1 MKIYISI
8 PITGHDLATQRAKAA
23 EIAEKIK
30 ALGHEPVN
38 PFDTPEAP
46 AEMSEREKYA
56 YYMGEDVKRLLLCDG
71 VYFHLEWPKSKGCNV
86 EFTIALTYKLKIFLC
101 FSDMMLI
108 DEIIPK
114 EKWN

>member
-8 PITGHDLATQRAKAA
+8 PISGKDLMTQTGKAL

-38 PFDTPEAP
+38 PFDTPLAP
-46 AEMSEREKYA
+46 LEMSYKESYA
-56 YYMGEDVKRLLLCDG
+56 YYMGEDIKRLLMCDAA
-71 VYFHLEWPKSKGCNV
+71 YFHPEWTKSKGCST
-86 EFTIALTYKLKIFLC
+86 EHDIAVRYGLERFYT
-101 FSDMMLI
+101 FSDMMPI

-114 EKWN
+114 TK

>member
-8 PITGHDLATQRAKAA
+8 PISNHNLATQRAKAT

-46 AEMSEREKYA
+46 ADMDEREKYS
-56 YYMGEDVKRLLLCDG
+56 YYMGEDIKRLLMCDG
-71 VYFHLEWPKSKGCNV
+71 VYFHSGWHKSKGCNV
-86 EFTIALTYKLKIFLC
+86 EFTIAFTYKLKIFLC
-101 FSDMMLI
+101 LSDGVSI

-114 EKWN
+114 SK

>member
-8 PITGHDLATQRAKAA
+8 PITGYNLMDQTGKAL

-38 PFDTPEAP
+38 PFETPLAP
-46 AEMSEREKYA
+46 PEMSEKEKYA
-56 YYMGEDVKRLLLCDG
+56 YYMGEDIKRLLMCDAA
-71 VYFHLEWPKSKGCNV
+71 YFHPHWTESKGCRV
-86 EFTIALTYKLKIFLC
+86 EQHVAFTYGLKTFYH
-101 FSDMMLI
+101 FSEMVSI

-114 EKWN
+114 TK